1 MSNENAV
8 IYMVWMNHYCDI
20 HIHAF
25 TYEGPSLNGIQTLG
39 VQNFI

>member
-8 IYMVWMNHYCDI
+8 IYGMNHYCDI

-39 VQNFI
+39 VQNFL